1 MAREYRTLKLEIL
14 AETKQFVDDM
24 KKGEKQA
31 LTFQDRLTKFG
42 AAAKAAFIAAAA
54 AAAAY
59 AGKLAIDGVKA
70 AIADEQAQTRL
81 ANALKNV
88 TNATNAQVAAVEAQ
102 INKMSL
108 AYGIADDD
116 LRPAF
121 QRLAVA
127 TGDLSEAN
135 KGLELALD
143 ISASTGKSLEA
154 VSNALG
160 KAYEGNTASLAR
172 LGIGLS
178 SAEIKALGLDGTMK
192 QLSQTFGGAA
202 SQQAETFQGR
212 LNRVK
217 VAFDET
223 VETVGYALLPIIER
237 LLNFIVN
244 TAIPKFKEFKE
255 SAIDPV
261 IQAVKNNEAALRS
274 LYEFAKAV
282 LEPFL
287 KVTLFNAIEGIKN
300 VATGI
305 ISAVSTALRALEPLI
320 NAAIAGINAVIRAKN
335 LLLGGNT
342 ATISA
347 VDFSG
352 LTSGVSL
359 GSRPL
364 GGAGAGL
371 GFSGGSSGGG
381 GTVSGGGGRASG
393 GGGGGGGGGTLG
405 AQASKFAGIPIIDA
419 LTELDNALKQ
429 TNRQLAAGDISPYV
443 AQQRLNQFVATRES
457 LMGQVNV
464 YVQAPSAIDQTGF
477 TRAVVDALNSVE
489 YRQGGGASQLVGR

>member
-1 MAREYRTLKLEIL
+1 
-14 AETKQFVDDM
+14 
-24 KKGEKQA
+24 
-31 LTFQDRLTKFG
+31 
-42 AAAKAAFIAAAA
+42 
-54 AAAAY
+54 
-59 AGKLAIDGVKA
+59 
-70 AIADEQAQTRL
+70 
-81 ANALKNV
+81 
-88 TNATNAQVAAVEAQ
+88 
-102 INKMSL
+102 
-108 AYGIADDD
+108 
-116 LRPAF
+116 
-121 QRLAVA
+121 
-127 TGDLSEAN
+127 
-135 KGLELALD
+135 
-143 ISASTGKSLEA
+143 
-154 VSNALG
+154 
-160 KAYEGNTASLAR
+160 
-172 LGIGLS
+172 
-178 SAEIKALGLDGTMK
+178 MK

-305 ISAVSTALRALEPLI
+305 VGAVSAALRALEPLI

-371 GFSGGSSGGG
+371 GFNGGSSGGG

-429 TNRQLAAGDISPYV
+429 TNRQLRSGDISPYV
-443 AQQRLNQFVATRES
+443 AEQRLNQFIAQRDELTRS
-457 LMGQVNV
+457 VNV

>member
-1 MAREYRTLKLEIL
+1 
-14 AETKQFVDDM
+14 M

-135 KGLELALD
+135 KGLQLALD
-143 ISASTGKSLEA
+143 ISASTGKSLES

-172 LGIGLS
+172 LGVGLS
-178 SAEIKALGLDGTMK
+178 SVEIKALGLDGTIK

-255 SAIDPV
+255 EAIDPV
-261 IQAVKNNEAALRS
+261 IQAIKNNEAALRS
-274 LYEFAKAV
+274 LYEFGKAV

-300 VATGI
+300 VASGI
-305 ISAVSTALRALEPLI
+305 VSAVSAALRALEPLI

-342 ATISA
+342 PTISS

-359 GSRPL
+359 GNRPL
-364 GGAGAGL
+364 GGAGGGL
-371 GFSGGSSGGG
+371 GFTGGSSGGG
-381 GTVSGGGGRASG
+381 GTVSGGGGKTSSG
-393 GGGGGGGGGTLG
+393 GGAGGAG
-405 AQASKFAGIPIIDA
+405 AASSQASRFAGIPIIDA

-429 TNRQLAAGDISPYV
+429 TNRQLASGSISPYV
-443 AQQRLNQFVATRES
+443 AQQRLNEFINMRDT
-457 LMGQVNV
+457 LIGQVESGYRVNINV
-464 YVQAPSAIDQTGF
+464 NSPSIIDETGF
-477 TRAVVDALNSVE
+477 TRAVVNALNSVE
-489 YRQGGGASQLVGR
+489 RRQGGGASALVGL